1 MVRRPKT
8 NKARLLLLSS
18 AAVAVLASFA
28 IAIYAGYGF
37 VAGSETKREIAK
49 LRAKGEP
56 VTVSEVAPPP
66 IPDDRN
72 GAVIFAL
79 AFKLLPSGASG
90 PDIQLLNDFVDVK
103 TRPYQAEHEV
113 RRLLMKY
120 DQAYRLALKA
130 VDKPECRFPVQ
141 WEKGWE
147 ANTPHYKDLRKL
159 ATLVA
164 ARTIVKAGEGDTD
177 QAIDSIILGV
187 KIANSIQDEPSLLA
201 LSVRGGLLKTALSPL
216 SEALSAG
223 RISESKADELEGLL
237 SRIDL
242 VKDGVNALRGERA
255 ISIHTMRRFADRVSR
270 SRGVHSGGR
279 AEDERGTLARSAASR
294 LVRTLFRRDE
304 ALYIRR
310 MTTYMERAER
320 PYREMARRGRPGP
333 SYGRQAPRQSVFSAV
348 LLPPLGYVLR
358 QRDDAIAHV
367 SASRVLLALSLY
379 KQRTGTYPSALDK
392 IGSVLPEDPFSGK
405 SFIYRRKGSG
415 LILYSLGPNLQDDGG
430 ISRTEAL
437 AKPKPQPFASD
448 IVWRLEQ

>member
-1 MVRRPKT
+1 MAGKPKK
-8 NKARLLLLSS
+8 NKARLVLLSS
-18 AAVAVLASFA
+18 AALAVLASFA
-28 IAIYAGYGF
+28 IAIYAAYGF

-56 VTVSEVAPPP
+56 VTVSEVAPPV

-79 AFKLLPSGASG
+79 AFKLLPTGASG
-90 PDIQLLNDFVDVK
+90 PDIQLLNEFVDEK
-103 TRPYQAEHEV
+103 TRPNQSEHEV

-130 VDKPECRFPVQ
+130 VDKPKCRFPVQ

-147 ANTPHYKDLRKL
+147 ADTPHYRDLRKL

-164 ARTIVKAGEGDTD
+164 ARTIVKTHQGEAD

-201 LSVRGGLLKTALSPL
+201 LSVRGGLLKTALGPL
-216 SEALSAG
+216 HEALSAG
-223 RISESKADELEGLL
+223 RISESKASELESLL

-242 VKDGVNALRGERA
+242 VKDGVSALRGERA

-270 SRGVHSGGR
+270 SRGRRSGRRG
-279 AEDERGTLARSAASR
+279 DLERQTLARSAASR

-310 MTTYMERAER
+310 MTAYMERAER

-333 SYGRQAPRQSVFSAV
+333 GYGRQSPSQSVFSAV

-358 QRDDAIAHV
+358 QREDAIAHV

-379 KQRTGTYPSALDK
+379 KQRTGTHPSALHK
-392 IGSVLPEDPFSGK
+392 IGSALPEDPFSGK
-405 SFIYRRKGSG
+405 SFVYRRSESG
-415 LILYSLGPNLQDDGG
+415 LILYSVGPNLQDDGG

-448 IVWRLEQ
+448 IVWKLGR